1 MLCVRANQHL
11 WLLPGLIHAYKC
23 HARRNLLLF
32 FPDNRLAALRH
43 GQLEPLHLAK
53 SSAPLH
59 QLPRLALF
67 TASRPSLSLF
77 SALRV
82 VSVPSHTCISLWL
95 CPRQS
100 IKRRRLDRRKPF
112 RFQLLSLSYH
122 TLAARIRCCDAYL
135 ATAPPSAAGTSN
147 DDIAKLP
154 DQLNGPVGA
163 HEQ

>member
-1 MLCVRANQHL
+1 VLCVRANQHL

-100 IKRRRLDRRKPF
+100 IKRWEASRPLRNTTKLSSSSRWPCF
-112 RFQLLSLSYH
+112 SLLLSSLQALFLLFAFDSLS
-122 TLAARIRCCDAYL
+122 TRRGAFVIFADRIKTETR
-135 ATAPPSAAGTSN
+135 
-147 DDIAKLP
+147 
-154 DQLNGPVGA
+154 
-163 HEQ
+163 